1 MALIPRNVLSFRNP
15 LAWPAQRRARLN
27 PDHVALTAGLVPKLA
42 VVGTAV
48 NSVQDITTGLFSN
61 SGSVSTYT
69 GQTGP
74 VLRSVYPSP
83 TSLVTFSGRDATAYT
98 SVTAA
103 AIFTNNGIV
112 NGRYY
117 ALFMS
122 GSNYGWQFLLKG
134 TGSNTAEFQW
144 GWNGHT
150 ATGSGLYISPG
161 VPYLLLVSQNGA
173 VGLSFLIKNLVTGA
187 VQTATTSAATTGSSS
202 NGTYV
207 VGGDNIGDYAGGDI
221 AALAYLQGALSTA
234 EMQAWAADPWS
245 FWYPPSAIEQMM
257 LAGGPTLPI
266 GAGSFNITTSW
277 AAASPSLSAGTM
289 NLTTGWS
296 GVSPT
301 AGYATGAGSMPLLS
315 WSSGGVGAEINAQAG
330 SMAWTFDG
338 HMGNPPYSV
347 VMSDTIKI
355 SDPLQYPFVG
365 SLLVQNLTV
374 HDASTV
380 HWTWGRTLNQNL
392 TIHDTEAEKVTYH
405 VTDSEV
411 IHLASALIR
420 TFPAVLSQNLT
431 VHMAE
436 TIALALTV
444 LQRLKI
450 VDALGPQ
457 TKFHLALVQ
466 AMLMND
472 ALKRFFS
479 AVLSQN
485 LTVHPVMARTYV
497 TSPVLSQNLTVHG
510 ALANSLVLQF
520 YDTLDLTEH
529 DIVNMIY
536 KGDPLVDQINLT
548 GLYVSPSG
556 TATTWAINTR
566 TNAVTEYTNY
576 NFNSFAPFGL
586 KYIAAASDG
595 IYELDGENDDGESII
610 ADIISGYMQLNNT
623 KMAGLKGV
631 YLAVR
636 GVGQWY
642 LKLIAGNG
650 LTYTYQLTVQPGLMN
665 TKVNIGKGLRTRYM
679 AFQLTSIDGSDFDLD
694 SLEFVPMLSDRRV

>member
-1 MALIPRNVLSFRNP
+1 MALPRNTLGPRNP
-15 LAWPAQRRARLN
+15 LSWPAGRMAGINTRHPAIDKAPLLFSSVWSGTGHIDLTNWQAGTIYGTIFQLQPKIDN
-27 PDHVALTAGLVPKLA
+27 ILGPVGEGTTTTGATGFYGSSALYSSSTIAILFYPLSASGVPAGLAATSGSSGGVGLLTHNSTLQWASGGTHNDLTGITLTAHAPYLVIASQL
-42 VVGTAV
+42 GT
-48 NSVQDITTGLFSN
+48 
-61 SGSVSTYT
+61 
-69 GQTGP
+69 
-74 VLRSVYPSP
+74 
-83 TSLVTFSGRDATAYT
+83 T
-98 SVTAA
+98 SVTALVK
-103 AIFTNNGIV
+103 N
-112 NGRYY
+112 
-117 ALFMS
+117 L
-122 GSNYGWQFLLKG
+122 
-134 TGSNTAEFQW
+134 
-144 GWNGHT
+144 
-150 ATGSGLYISPG
+150 ATGQVQIGTYSGPTAATAGDGNILIGYSPG
-161 VPYLLLVSQNGA
+161 QSIN
-173 VGLSFLIKNLVTGA
+173 
-187 VQTATTSAATTGSSS
+187 S
-202 NGTYV
+202 N
-207 VGGDNIGDYAGGDI
+207 AGI
-221 AALAYLQGALSTA
+221 AAVAILGGALSTA

-277 AAASPSLSAGTM
+277 AAASPSHSAGTM
-289 NLTTGWS
+289 NLTTSWS

-330 SMAWTFDG
+330 SMAWTFGG

-444 LQRLKI
+444 LQRLKLI
-450 VDALGPQ
+450 ETLGPQ

-520 YDTLDLTEH
+520 HDTLDLTEH

-650 LTYTYQLTVQPGLMN
+650 LEYLYKLQTQPGLMN